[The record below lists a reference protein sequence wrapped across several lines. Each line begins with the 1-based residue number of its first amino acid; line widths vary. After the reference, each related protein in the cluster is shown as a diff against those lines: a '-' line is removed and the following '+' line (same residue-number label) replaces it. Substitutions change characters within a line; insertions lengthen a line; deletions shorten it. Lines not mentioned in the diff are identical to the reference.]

1 MHETNAMTDT
11 PLILLQQMPIFGG
24 ITDEVLEFLLQRT
37 RVTTRKAGEYF
48 FREGDKA
55 EELYVLEHGKVEI
68 LRHWK
73 GQDYCISTM
82 GQGDCFGEMAL
93 IDFCPRSASVRAL
106 EDCSAIELSATALQ
120 ELYNKDAAQF
130 TMIYMNLGRELSRRL
145 RDVNDL
151 LFRASVLHESDGF
164 HPT

>member
-1 MHETNAMTDT
+1 MISTR
-11 PLILLQQMPIFGG
+11 LKLLQQMPIFGG
-24 ITDEVLEFLLQRT
+24 ITDEVLEYLLQRT
-37 RVTTRKAGEYF
+37 RIKHCKTGEFF

-55 EELYVLEHGKVEI
+55 EELYVLERGKVEI
-68 LRHWK
+68 LRHWQ
-73 GQDYCISTM
+73 GREYCISTM

-106 EDCSAIELSATALQ
+106 QACSAIELSASDLQ
-120 ELYNKDAAQF
+120 ELYGKDPAQF

-151 LFRASVLHESDGF
+151 LFKAGLQSQ
-164 HPT
+164 TAQ

>member
-1 MHETNAMTDT
+1 MTNTQ
-11 PLILLQQMPIFGG
+11 LKLLQQMPIFGG

-37 RVTTRKAGEYF
+37 RTQRREAGEFF

-55 EELYVLEHGKVEI
+55 EELFVLELGKVEI
-68 LRHWK
+68 LRHWQ
-73 GQDYCISTM
+73 GREYSISTM

-106 EDCSAIELSATALQ
+106 EACSAIELSATDLQ
-120 ELYNKDAAQF
+120 ELYGKDPAQF
-130 TMIYMNLGRELSRRL
+130 TMIYMNLARELSRRL

-151 LFRASVLHESDGF
+151 LFKAGVQSQGAQ
-164 HPT
+164 